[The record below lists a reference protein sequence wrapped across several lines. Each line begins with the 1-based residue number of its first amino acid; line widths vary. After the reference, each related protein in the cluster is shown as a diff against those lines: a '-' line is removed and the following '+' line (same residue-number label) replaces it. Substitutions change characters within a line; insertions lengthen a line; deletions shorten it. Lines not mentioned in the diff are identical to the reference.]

1 MASLGRGVKDRRT
14 RLNDGLRT
22 TQHEIRNTR
31 NPCPTPSFEDLYR
44 ELEDTVRKLESG
56 DLPLAESLALF
67 ERSTK
72 LAEQC
77 NALLDGAEL
86 RVRLVAQR
94 GDGELEARPFEGWQ
108 SG

>member
-1 MASLGRGVKDRRT
+1 MP
-14 RLNDGLRT
+14 N
-22 TQHEIRNTR
+22 E
-31 NPCPTPSFEDLYR
+31 PTFEDLYH

-67 ERSTK
+67 ELSTK

-86 RVRLVAQR
+86 RVRQLITRPDGSQEAQ
-94 GDGELEARPFEGWQ
+94 PMEGWQ
-108 SG
+108 NG